1 MNNTE
6 DVLVVPLEV
15 EVTSSAGIFDPQGSI
30 DFGVGGS
37 LDFPKKVKL
46 YLQNPL
52 KKPVRIH
59 SVTSTSEAI
68 KIEYENIK
76 IPAESRGKNGQLNS
90 FEVATLTLDCKF
102 VHNFFDPKIT
112 NFVTLGD
119 VAFKTKDFS
128 GRIVVKYKNGKGIT
142 EIPYYITVLEGGLT
156 YNATA
161 TRYFIN
167 GSPES
172 MQSRKFKVKNDFLTP
187 VMLINVSLAA
197 EASDFFEVSWKH
209 THFI

>member
-1 MNNTE
+1 M
-6 DVLVVPLEV
+6 
-15 EVTSSAGIFDPQGSI
+15 
-30 DFGVGGS
+30 
-37 LDFPKKVKL
+37 
-46 YLQNPL
+46 
-52 KKPVRIH
+52 
-59 SVTSTSEAI
+59 
-68 KIEYENIK
+68 
-76 IPAESRGKNGQLNS
+76 
-90 FEVATLTLDCKF
+90 
-102 VHNFFDPKIT
+102 
-112 NFVTLGD
+112 TLGD